1 MAINREEV
9 LQAAEKFVQRGK
21 IEAAIK
27 EYAKVVGEAPTDH
40 NTLNKIG
47 DLYQRQNRLG
57 DAVRYWIQAADVLK
71 SDGFNVRAI
80 AMYKKILR
88 NDATRLDAIESLA
101 ELLHKERL
109 VNEARTQYQV
119 LSDYY
124 LKHDRTSSAISVL
137 QKMAELEP
145 ENPSHHVKLAELFVK
160 QKLPDKALGEY
171 RIIAQ
176 TMNFGTYDD
185 ILALEDAVGRD
196 RLVEIM
202 RRAQPGWLSDRSWEF
217 WRGRLSYANGAEIAA
232 RPPRRA
238 FLDEDV

>member
-1 MAINREEV
+1 MTNALTRDALIAR
-9 LQAAEKFVQRGK
+9 F
-21 IEAAIK
+21 
-27 EYAKVVGEAPTDH
+27 
-40 NTLNKIG
+40 G
-47 DLYQRQNRLG
+47 DKYLWWKPVG
-57 DAVRYWIQAADVLK
+57 DAPHSED
-71 SDGFNVRAI
+71 
-80 AMYKKILR
+80 
-88 NDATRLDAIESLA
+88 
-101 ELLHKERL
+101 
-109 VNEARTQYQV
+109 
-119 LSDYY
+119 
-124 LKHDRTSSAISVL
+124 
-137 QKMAELEP
+137 
-145 ENPSHHVKLAELFVK
+145 
-160 QKLPDKALGEY
+160 